1 MSIEILFEDSSIII
15 IKKPA
20 GLASQSADV
29 TQPDCVSLIK
39 EHIRKSNPD
48 IKSEPYLGVIH
59 RLDQPVEGILV
70 FAKDKKAAAILS
82 KQVQSDIM
90 NKHYMA
96 LVEGILDAP
105 ADTKLVSYLYKDSK
119 AGKAVVTSK
128 SDKPSPNVKVQE
140 AALIYRT
147 EKIMEE
153 ENRTLLSIKLLTGRF
168 HQIRA
173 QLSSIGHPIVGD
185 RKYGAVTT
193 YPSGIALI
201 ADRLEFVHPVSGE
214 KVEKVVDFSFGL

>member
-1 MSIEILFEDSSIII
+1 MFEDSSIMI

-39 EHIRKSNPD
+39 EYIRKSNPG
-48 IKSEPYLGVIH
+48 IKREPYLGVIH

-96 LVEGILDAP
+96 LVEGILDASS
-105 ADTKLVSYLYKDSK
+105 DTKLVSYLYKDPK
-119 AGKAVVTSK
+119 AGKAVVASK
-128 SDKPSPNVKVQE
+128 ADRSAADKKVQE
-140 AALIYRT
+140 AVLIYRT

-153 ENRTLLSIKLLTGRF
+153 NDRTLLSIKLLTGRF

-173 QLSSIGHPIVGD
+173 QLSSIGHPVVGD
-185 RKYGAVTT
+185 RKYGAVST